1 MRLKHERTAAAAS
14 ASVAKTAGLIIA
26 GNPQD
31 RKVHSKPKEV
41 GFQSGASSSGAS
53 WRSQTRSCMMYSEA
67 SLLLSSSNLQVK
79 CSPGMETCSRG
90 LEHDKLFSSWN
101 HTTLGQVNV
110 DPKSH
115 LLIIDMNCRKSSVFL
130 IDSPLY

>member
-1 MRLKHERTAAAAS
+1 MRLKHERTAAAAAS
-14 ASVAKTAGLIIA
+14 AVAKTAGLIIA
-26 GNPQD
+26 GSPQD
-31 RKVHSKPKEV
+31 RKVHSKPKQV

-67 SLLLSSSNLQVK
+67 SLLLSSSNLQVQY
-79 CSPGMETCSRG
+79 SPGMETYSRG
-90 LEHDKLFSSWN
+90 FKHDKLFSSWN

-115 LLIIDMNCRKSSVFL
+115 LLIIDMNCRKCSALL
-130 IDSPLY
+130 IDLPL